1 MRIRNRP
8 WAKKELK
15 ECGFY
20 IDEPEHYKSRWK
32 EKFQSENT
40 IHLELGCGKG
50 EFISNIAL
58 KNQNINYIAVDLID
72 TMLGLAKRKIEEKY
86 KEENKQVNNIILVRF
101 DIERIPEMIDKKDN
115 ISRIYINFCN
125 PWPKAKHHKKRLTH
139 IKQLDKYSKFL
150 SENGEIFFKTDDNYL
165 FEDSKKYFVSTGY
178 EIEKETYNLEKEKNF
193 WNGEENIETEH
204 EKMFSSEGL
213 NIKALIAKKYN

>member
-20 IDEPEHYKSRWK
+20 IDKPEHYKSRWK
-32 EKFQSENT
+32 EKFQNENT

-101 DIERIPEMIDKKDN
+101 DIERIAEMIDKKDN

-139 IKQLDKYSKFL
+139 IRQLDKYSKFL
-150 SENGEIFFKTDDNYL
+150 SEDGEIFFKTDDNYL

-204 EKMFSSEGL
+204 EKMFSSEGI
-213 NIKALIAKKYN
+213 NIKALIAKKCN